1 MNRQIILKSNERKE
15 YLKNKKK
22 KKILVLFTQIFILIA
37 FLAIWEI
44 LANKGIID
52 SFMMSQ
58 PSRIWNTLI
67 NLGSQDLIKH
77 IWVTVYETIVGFSI
91 GTILGIGIAILLWWS
106 NFLSQVLDPY
116 LVVLN
121 SLPKVALGPV
131 IIIWVGA
138 GTPAIIVM
146 AVAISLVV
154 TILENLNGFLRT
166 DKEIIK
172 MAKTFN
178 ASKFQILTKIVI
190 PANISTFINSLK
202 VNIGLSLVGVIS
214 GEFLVS
220 KAGLGYLI
228 VYGGQV
234 FKLDLVMASVIILGI
249 VAGLMYLAVL
259 LLEKIIMKTK
269 KFK

>member
-44 LANKGIID
+44 LANKGIVD

-116 LVVLN
+116 
-121 SLPKVALGPV
+121 
-131 IIIWVGA
+131 
-138 GTPAIIVM
+138 
-146 AVAISLVV
+146 
-154 TILENLNGFLRT
+154 
-166 DKEIIK
+166 
-172 MAKTFN
+172 
-178 ASKFQILTKIVI
+178 
-190 PANISTFINSLK
+190 
-202 VNIGLSLVGVIS
+202 
-214 GEFLVS
+214 
-220 KAGLGYLI
+220 
-228 VYGGQV
+228 
-234 FKLDLVMASVIILGI
+234 
-249 VAGLMYLAVL
+249 
-259 LLEKIIMKTK
+259 
-269 KFK
+269 

>member
-1 MNRQIILKSNERKE
+1 MNRQIILKSTERKQ

-44 LANKGIID
+44 LANKGIVD

-121 SLPKVALGPV
+121 SLPKVALRTSNNNMGRSRN
-131 IIIWVGA
+131 
-138 GTPAIIVM
+138 T
-146 AVAISLVV
+146 S
-154 TILENLNGFLRT
+154 NYSNGSSNFT
-166 DKEIIK
+166 SCNN
-172 MAKTFN
+172 T
-178 ASKFQILTKIVI
+178 
-190 PANISTFINSLK
+190 
-202 VNIGLSLVGVIS
+202 
-214 GEFLVS
+214 
-220 KAGLGYLI
+220 
-228 VYGGQV
+228 
-234 FKLDLVMASVIILGI
+234 
-249 VAGLMYLAVL
+249 
-259 LLEKIIMKTK
+259 
-269 KFK
+269 